1 MKDTLEINE
10 FLKHFN
16 YTSYNRE
23 QIGYDKKTILDI
35 YKFLKKL
42 NISED
47 LISSLLKNIAYY
59 KAKDINIPLFLEILS
74 RTIGFLDLYELSELI
89 KVVKEVHNIYYAN
102 SREISLE
109 EYIHDT
115 EENRIKKIFLDRN
128 NKYIIKDFND
138 DNPFINDLKFAA
150 ALILDSKEYKEFLCY
165 IDDFTTNKNHYSP
178 LTTFKTYSKLREHLK
193 GNAKLFWD
201 IYYGNEYIVAL
212 NKDGLKPDIFIE
224 NKNIIEKPVKEELK
238 PIQLDLFTYQD
249 YVEDEFKLPEDFK
262 LFQISYLYSNAT
274 LSEIDSEKELLAY
287 YNKVLNS
294 KEVINLPKLKNQSNP
309 GYVFEIN

>member
-1 MKDTLEINE
+1 MINTLEINE

-16 YTSYNRE
+16 YNSYNRE

-35 YKFLKKL
+35 YEFLKKL

-47 LISSLLKNIAYY
+47 LITSLLNNIAYY

-74 RTIGFLDLYELSELI
+74 RTIGFLNLYELSELI
-89 KVVKEVHNIYYAN
+89 KIVKEVHDIYYPN

-109 EYIHDT
+109 EYLHDT
-115 EENRIKKIFLDRN
+115 EENRLKKIFLDRN
-128 NKYIIKDFND
+128 NKYIIKEFDD
-138 DNPFINDLKFAA
+138 DNQFINDLKFAT

-224 NKNIIEKPVKEELK
+224 SNNNIAKSVKEDSK

-249 YVEDEFKLPEDFK
+249 YAEDEFKLPEGFK
-262 LFQISYLYSNAT
+262 LFQISYLYNNAT
-274 LSEIDSEKELLAY
+274 LPEIDSEKELLAY

-294 KEVINLPKLKNQSNP
+294 KEVINLPKLKNQSSP
-309 GYVFEIN
+309 GYIFEIN